1 MMNFQDSFKNM
12 FDAEAFQANFNKA
25 YDFNAIQESVKK
37 FYDVEAMQD
46 AVKKFYDVDAI
57 QANLKSFYNFDQFQ
71 GNLDKLVD
79 ADALKAAQEYME
91 SLANP
96 ELVQNN
102 VKLAANLVATNVN
115 ALTDAVILQSV
126 QVRETVEDALAQ
138 ADALASSKDIEAVI
152 EAQKKFAEE
161 QQEIVAEN
169 FWNKAGLF
177 AGLVESNVSLVK
189 EAFAKT
195 QSAAKP
201 VAKKAQPV
209 KQAA

>member
-1 MMNFQDSFKNM
+1 MMNFQDSFKNL

-37 FYDVEAMQD
+37 FYDVEA
-46 AVKKFYDVDAI
+46 I
-57 QANLKSFYNFDQFQ
+57 QENLKSFYNFDQFQ

-79 ADALKAAQEYME
+79 ADALKAAKEYME
-91 SLANP
+91 SYANP
-96 ELVQNN
+96 ELAQKNA
-102 VKLAANLVATNVN
+102 KLAANLVATNVN

-138 ADALASSKDIEAVI
+138 ADTLLNSKDLEAAF

-177 AGLVESNVSLVK
+177 AGLVESNMNFVK
-189 EAFAKT
+189 DAFVKT
-195 QSAAKP
+195 
-201 VAKKAQPV
+201 QPV
-209 KQAA
+209 KKAA

>member
-1 MMNFQDSFKNM
+1 MMNFQDSFKNL

-37 FYDVEAMQD
+37 FYDVEA
-46 AVKKFYDVDAI
+46 I
-57 QANLKSFYNFDQFQ
+57 QENFKSFYNFDQFQ

-79 ADALKAAQEYME
+79 ADTLKAAKEYME
-91 SLANP
+91 SFANP
-96 ELVQNN
+96 ELAQKNA
-102 VKLAANLVATNVN
+102 KLAANLVATNVN

-138 ADALASSKDIEAVI
+138 ADTLLNSKDLEAAF

-177 AGLVESNVSLVK
+177 AGLVESNMNFVK
-189 EAFAKT
+189 DAF
-195 QSAAKP
+195 
-201 VAKKAQPV
+201 VKAQPV
-209 KQAA
+209 KKAA